1 MNKARILVVED
12 DLNLLEGVRSVLEID
27 GYTVYTA
34 ENGHQALDVLRE
46 TSRRGSAHMP
56 EIIVS
61 DIMMPQ
67 MDGIELLQKMRLED
81 AWVNIPFI
89 FLTARGDKTDV
100 QRGKQMGVDDY
111 LIKPFDPQDLL
122 IAVEGRL
129 KRMRGIE
136 RARASDMM
144 DVKKRI
150 LAILNHEFR
159 TPLTFVVAY
168 ADMLSE
174 HQSHQLSEADM
185 ATFLQGVSTGA
196 VRLRRLVENFITLV
210 EFETGEAARNFELRR
225 MLISD
230 VERIFNTAKSTVLAP
245 NDTNPVSVEVQP
257 NMPRFYGDATYIQI
271 AINQLLANAVKFSPE
286 GGPIELTACFLPDS
300 GEIKMCVTDHGRGIP
315 EAEITRIY
323 ETFYQ
328 IDRVIYE
335 DQGSGSGLAI
345 VRHVV
350 QMHGAR
356 ISCESTVGAGTTFC
370 LYFPI
375 AQAS

>member
-1 MNKARILVVED
+1 MQKARILVVED

-27 GYTVYTA
+27 GHTVYTA
-34 ENGHQALDVLRE
+34 ENGHQALELLHE
-46 TSRRGSAHMP
+46 TTRRGSHHMP
-56 EIIVS
+56 EIVVS
-61 DIMMPQ
+61 DIMMPH
-67 MDGIELLQKMRLED
+67 MDGIELLQKMRLHDE
-81 AWVNIPFI
+81 WVNIPFI
-89 FLTARGDKTDV
+89 FLTARGDKSDI

-111 LIKPFDPQDLL
+111 LVKPFDPQDLL
-122 IAVEGRL
+122 VAVEGRL

-136 RARASDMM
+136 RARASDMT

-174 HQSHQLSEADM
+174 HQSQQLSEADM

-210 EFETGEAARNFELRR
+210 EFETGEATRNYELRR
-225 MLISD
+225 SLIGDVHRMFVTARSNVLSPSD
-230 VERIFNTAKSTVLAP
+230 S
-245 NDTNPVSVEVQP
+245 NPVTITVQP
-257 NMPRFYGDATYIQI
+257 DLPRFYGDATYIQI

-286 GGPIELTACFLPDS
+286 GSPVAMTAEYLPESD
-300 GEIKMCVTDHGRGIP
+300 EVLLCVSDQGRGIP

-328 IDRVIYE
+328 IDRVVYE

-350 QMHGAR
+350 QLHGAR
-356 ISCESTVGAGTTFC
+356 ISCESTVGHGTSFC
-370 LYFPI
+370 LYFR
-375 AQAS
+375 AASGG